1 MDAMVTARMSQGKK
15 NAGNSVLREL
25 GTNPSKLI
33 NDLFDYVIKT
43 KQLPLLVEERNQA
56 RYSIQEAQAFIDS
69 IPVTYADE
77 FLSMSDDQIK
87 QERLISKGI
96 VEPGYFE

>member
-25 GTNPSKLI
+25 GTNSSRLI

-43 KQLPLLVEERNQA
+43 KQLPLLVEERNEA
-56 RYSIQEAQAFIDS
+56 RYSIHEAQAFIDS

-77 FLSMSDDQIK
+77 YVPMTDDEIK
-87 QERLISKGI
+87 QKRLISKSI